1 LLSIQ
6 SDFLINLGYF
16 YQLTLRFP
24 VKDQEIIL
32 VLMVHK
38 GGCSKAVKK
47 VMKEKGLRIR
57 KFYTSSDLEYA
68 YVKRITTEK
77 GNLGLRTIVALCL
90 V

>member
-1 LLSIQ
+1 
-6 SDFLINLGYF
+6 
-16 YQLTLRFP
+16 
-24 VKDQEIIL
+24 
-32 VLMVHK
+32 MVHK